1 MNWSRAERSMQEPEK
16 KAKGFT
22 LIELLVVIAIIGFI
36 SSLSYPSFSSWI
48 ETRNTN
54 DAVTKIETA
63 FRSITTQIQRG
74 VYPFVQI
81 HFENSN
87 DKIIIVTRGMGQENF
102 NQNRA
107 TLNCSLDET
116 YWDNKSI
123 NYFESED
130 ATVNLNPAAGG
141 VPGVGA
147 ICFSKDGTYYSGAGD
162 FAVGGVD
169 STVFICSRKE
179 ALKLNKDTT
188 VACEALIDDK
198 IPDNPRVIPK
208 YTDSKNFYNISW
220 SIFGNIITEKWDR
233 NANNKDGSWIERQ

>member
-1 MNWSRAERSMQEPEK
+1 MSWSKLERSMPLPEN

-81 HFENSN
+81 HVENFN

-102 NQNRA
+102 NQNRS
-107 TLNCSLDET
+107 TLNCSLDEN

-141 VPGVGA
+141 VPAVGA

-179 ALKLNKDTT
+179 AWKLNKGTT
-188 VACEALIDDK
+188 VACEALVDDK

>member
-1 MNWSRAERSMQEPEK
+1 MNWSRVERSMLGLEK

-87 DKIIIVTRGMGQENF
+87 DKIIIVPE
-102 NQNRA
+102 
-107 TLNCSLDET
+107 
-116 YWDNKSI
+116 Y
-123 NYFESED
+123 
-130 ATVNLNPAAGG
+130 TV
-141 VPGVGA
+141 
-147 ICFSKDGTYYSGAGD
+147 
-162 FAVGGVD
+162 
-169 STVFICSRKE
+169 
-179 ALKLNKDTT
+179 
-188 VACEALIDDK
+188 
-198 IPDNPRVIPK
+198 
-208 YTDSKNFYNISW
+208 SKNFYNISW
-220 SIFGNIITEKWDR
+220 SIFGNIVTEKWDK
-233 NANNKDGSWIERQ
+233 NKGRWIERQ

>member
-1 MNWSRAERSMQEPEK
+1 MNWSRVERSMLGLEK

-54 DAVTKIETA
+54 AAVTKVETA

-81 HFENSN
+81 HVENFN

-107 TLNCSLDET
+107 TLNCSLDEN

-130 ATVNLNPAAGG
+130 ATVNLE
-141 VPGVGA
+141 PGTADTSAVGA
-147 ICFSKDGTYYSGAGD
+147 ICFSKDGTYYSGGGEFVTAGT
-162 FAVGGVD
+162 VD
-169 STVFICSRKE
+169 SALFICSRKE
-179 ALKLNKDTT
+179 ALKLGDSVECKAV
-188 VACEALIDDK
+188 VAATDEL
-198 IPDNPRVIPK
+198 NPVVRPE
-208 YTDSKNFYNISW
+208 YTLSKNFYNISW
-220 SIFGNIITEKWDR
+220 SIFGNIVTEKWDKNECR
-233 NANNKDGSWIERQ
+233 WIERQ

>member
-1 MNWSRAERSMQEPEK
+1 MNWSRVERSMLGLEK

-81 HFENSN
+81 HVENFN

-102 NQNRA
+102 NQNRS
-107 TLNCSLDET
+107 TLNCSLNET

-141 VPGVGA
+141 VPAVGA

-169 STVFICSRKE
+169 SSVFICSRKE
-179 ALKLNKDTT
+179 ALKLGNT
-188 VACEALIDDK
+188 VKCNAVVDAEDEL
-198 IPDNPRVIPK
+198 NPVVKPF
-208 YTDSKNFYNISW
+208 YTVSKNFYNISW
-220 SIFGNIITEKWDR
+220 SIFGNIVTEKWDK
-233 NANNKDGSWIERQ
+233 NKGRWIERQ

>member
-1 MNWSRAERSMQEPEK
+1 MNWSKTERSMQEPEK
-16 KAKGFT
+16 KVKGFT

-48 ETRNTN
+48 ENRNTN
-54 DAVTKIETA
+54 DVVTKIETA

-102 NQNRA
+102 NQNRP

-130 ATVNLNPAAGG
+130 ATVNLNPGAGG
-141 VPGVGA
+141 VPAVGA

-169 STVFICSRKE
+169 SIVFICSRKE
-179 ALKLNKDTT
+179 ALKLNNDSTF
-188 VACEALIDDK
+188 ACEALVDDK

>member
-1 MNWSRAERSMQEPEK
+1 MNWSKLERSMPLPEN

-36 SSLSYPSFSSWI
+36 SSLSYPGFSSWI

-54 DAVTKIETA
+54 DAATKIETA

-102 NQNRA
+102 NQNRP

-130 ATVNLNPAAGG
+130 ATVNLNPGAGG
-141 VPGVGA
+141 VPAVGA

-169 STVFICSRKE
+169 SIVFICSRKE
-179 ALKLNKDTT
+179 ALKLNNDSTF
-188 VACEALIDDK
+188 ACEALVDDK

-220 SIFGNIITEKWDR
+220 SIFGNIVTEKWDKNEGR
-233 NANNKDGSWIERQ
+233 WIERQ

>member
-1 MNWSRAERSMQEPEK
+1 MNWSRAERSMLGLEK

-54 DAVTKIETA
+54 DAVTKVETA

-81 HFENSN
+81 HVENFN
-87 DKIIIVTRGMGQENF
+87 DKIIIVTRRMGQENF
-102 NQNRA
+102 NQNRS
-107 TLNCSLDET
+107 TLNCSLDEN

-130 ATVNLNPAAGG
+130 ATVNLE
-141 VPGVGA
+141 PGTADTSAVGA

-179 ALKLNKDTT
+179 ALKLGDTVECKAVVDAEDELNPVVRPEYT
-188 VACEALIDDK
+188 V
-198 IPDNPRVIPK
+198 
-208 YTDSKNFYNISW
+208 SKNFYNISW

>member
-1 MNWSRAERSMQEPEK
+1 
-16 KAKGFT
+16 
-22 LIELLVVIAIIGFI
+22 
-36 SSLSYPSFSSWI
+36 
-48 ETRNTN
+48 
-54 DAVTKIETA
+54 
-63 FRSITTQIQRG
+63 
-74 VYPFVQI
+74 
-81 HFENSN
+81 
-87 DKIIIVTRGMGQENF
+87 MGQENF
-102 NQNRA
+102 NQNRP

-141 VPGVGA
+141 VPAVGA
-147 ICFSKDGTYYSGAGD
+147 ICFSKDGTYYSGGGD

-179 ALKLNKDTT
+179 ALKLNKATT
-188 VACEALIDDK
+188 VACEALVDDK
-198 IPDNPRVIPK
+198 IPDNPRVVPK
-208 YTDSKNFYNISW
+208 YTNSKNFYNISW